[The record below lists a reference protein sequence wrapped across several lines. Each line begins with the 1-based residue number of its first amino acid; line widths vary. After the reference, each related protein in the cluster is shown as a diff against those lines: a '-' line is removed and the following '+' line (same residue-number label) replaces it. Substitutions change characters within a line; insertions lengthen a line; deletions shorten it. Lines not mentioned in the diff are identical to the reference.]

1 MQRLPRQA
9 GFTLIELLV
18 VLVIIG
24 IISGFAVLSVG
35 LDSEADRAEVEAR
48 RLVALMQLASDEAVL
63 GANPLALQVDPHA
76 YRFLSLH
83 DQQWH
88 LIENDA
94 VLRER
99 ELPQGTQL
107 EVDIEGKQ
115 IVVGKNQASARIVFL
130 ASGEISP
137 FEMVLRTRDDRHRFR
152 LRGELQGRIEYLG
165 EQDGS

>member
-1 MQRLPRQA
+1 MLRLPRQA

-35 LDSEADRAEVEAR
+35 LDSDTDRAEVEAR

-63 GANPLALQVDPHA
+63 AGNPLALQFDTDA
-76 YRFLSLH
+76 YRFLTLRGK
-83 DQQWH
+83 QWH
-88 LIENDA
+88 PVENDN

-99 ELPQGTQL
+99 ELPQGTRL
-107 EVDIEGKQ
+107 EVVIEGQ
-115 IVVGKNQASARIVFL
+115 RIVAGNQQASARIVFL

-137 FEMVLRTRDDRHRFR
+137 FELVLRTRDDRHRFR

-165 EQDGS
+165 EQDDS